1 MSAQEKAAGVLDT
14 PSTASQTNQKRI
26 LGNREADRKAYCTL
40 QANFALLGI
49 TLTRSHRAEDGRITY
64 EATRYTQTH
73 YFTHLHDLQAFYI
86 ASYEAYAARWPRI
99 GKLRTPATVKDSAHG
114 SNLD

>member
-14 PSTASQTNQKRI
+14 PSTASQSTHTSI
-26 LGNREADRKAYCTL
+26 LGNREADRKAYSTL
-40 QANFALLGI
+40 QASFALLGI
-49 TLTRSHRAEDGRITY
+49 TLTRSHRAQDGRITY

-86 ASYEAYAARWPRI
+86 ASYAARWPRI
-99 GKLRTPATVKDSAHG
+99 AKLRNPATIKDAAHDA
-114 SNLD
+114 NLD